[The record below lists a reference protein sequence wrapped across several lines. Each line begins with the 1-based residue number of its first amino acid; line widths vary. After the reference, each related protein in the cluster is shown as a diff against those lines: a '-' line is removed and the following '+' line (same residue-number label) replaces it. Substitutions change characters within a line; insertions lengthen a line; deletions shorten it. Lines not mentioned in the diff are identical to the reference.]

1 MSEEKSVKVSP
12 FSVGNIVICIPRQAG
27 ATKNPRFGKISNIT
41 SNGRYRILFLETIYP
56 HCDRNTSD
64 TSGSKTLIVP
74 GEPLSNILPP
84 RQKSLLAQWNSE
96 HPNMLYS
103 NGKHHHGYYG
113 WNLYN
118 PDQEYWARHDNGD

>member
-1 MSEEKSVKVSP
+1 MSEEKSVKISP
-12 FSVGNIVICIPRQAG
+12 FSVGYVVVCTPMIAG
-27 ATKNPRFGKISNIT
+27 ATKNPRFGRISNIT

-64 TSGSKTLIVP
+64 TSGSRRLIVP
-74 GEPLSNILPP
+74 GEPLSRIFHP

-96 HPNMLYS
+96 HPDTLYS
-103 NGKHHHGYYG
+103 NSKYHHGYYV